1 MAGGFF
7 ALNWLFLPLAAP
19 FVGSFL
25 GVVAAR
31 FPDWQSVAFG
41 RSACPEC
48 LHRLG
53 VRDLIPIMSW
63 LAQRR
68 SCRYCRSPIETFYP
82 LMEVAALLVAV
93 SATLIFSGWL
103 LWASCLFGWA
113 LLAIAATDQRF
124 MLLPDELTLPL
135 IPTGVAINYALDS
148 TSLYSHTAGA
158 FIGFLS
164 FFFIAWAYRRFRGRD
179 GLGEGDAKLLA
190 ASGAW
195 VSVWGLPSVIFVSAT
210 AALVVAVAF
219 GLARRKLTFAD
230 KVPFGTYLCLG
241 TWVVWLFGPMPEVP
255 LL

>member
-25 GVVAAR
+25 GVVASR
-31 FPDWQSVAFG
+31 FPDWESVAFG

-48 LHRLG
+48 FHRLG

-68 SCRYCRSPIETFYP
+68 SCRYCQSPIETFYP
-82 LMEVAALLVAV
+82 LIEVAALLVAV

-124 MLLPDELTLPL
+124 MLIPDELTLPL
-135 IPTGVAINYALDS
+135 IPIGVAINYALDS

-158 FIGFLS
+158 FIGFFS
-164 FFFIAWAYRRFRGRD
+164 FFIIA
-179 GLGEGDAKLLA
+179 
-190 ASGAW
+190 S
-195 VSVWGLPSVIFVSAT
+195 GLPSLAWTRWLGRGRRQASRRQWRM
-210 AALVVAVAF
+210 
-219 GLARRKLTFAD
+219 GLRLGPSKRDLRECYRGAHCCRRNWIGGSKNY
-230 KVPFGTYLCLG
+230 VR
-241 TWVVWLFGPMPEVP
+241 
-255 LL
+255 